1 MLYCKIRNQLN
12 HIMPLSLEIP
22 LFPPSS
28 VQNTEDSCAEK
39 GKVLQKRKNSS
50 SCLGFLGTFLFR
62 RAYSWNNVFAV
73 INSEHMGFRKRA
85 SCIKPLR
92 LLLPATSRIRGRIAV
107 LVGDRD
113 SLDETSTVSGF
124 SWLQMRLGWLIEER
138 RWDNV

>member
-22 LFPPSS
+22 LFPPSG
-28 VQNTEDSCAEK
+28 VQNTEDSCTEK
-39 GKVLQKRKNSS
+39 GKRKNSS
-50 SCLGFLGTFLFR
+50 SCLGFLGIFLFR
-62 RAYSWNNVFAV
+62 RAYFWNNVFAV

-85 SCIKPLR
+85 SCIKLLR
-92 LLLPATSRIRGRIAV
+92 LLLPATSWIRGRISV

-124 SWLQMRLGWLIEER
+124 SWLQMWLGWLIEER
-138 RWDNV
+138 RWNNV